1 MRTGLIRIIFNEE
14 VFKYNADFLSN
25 LCTIIL
31 KKEKKLKLII
41 IDGFEN
47 TYIFLVWND
56 RWLESA

>member
-56 RWLESA
+56 C